1 MKMRIMKLRNTFTKL
16 ITMTVALAAIA
27 LIGSTWAAGQTESQ
41 NNLKQLHLG
50 CIGFVDGQTLRFSAF
65 NPNPPERVSE
75 PVRARVRLYDA
86 AGNVLAQSE
95 EVDLPPGQFRT
106 FDFNRAGLR
115 AAGEPNTGRLQVRA
129 EIIYGFVLTSTL
141 IPSDQFPA
149 AMELIDNSTGRTILV
164 GYQTGSVGW
173 VKISPD

>member
-1 MKMRIMKLRNTFTKL
+1 MKRRIMKLRNTLTKL

-27 LIGSTWAAGQTESQ
+27 LIGSTWAAAQTESQ

-65 NPNPPERVSE
+65 NPNTPEEASE
-75 PVRARVRLYDA
+75 PVRAKVRLYDA
-86 AGNVLAQSE
+86 TGNVLAQSE
-95 EVDLPPGQFRT
+95 EVDLAPGQFRT

-115 AAGEPNTGRLQVRA
+115 ASGEIGAGRLHVRA
-129 EIIYGFVLTSTL
+129 EIIYGFVATSQQ
-141 IPSDQFPA
+141 PPDQFPA
-149 AMELIDNSTGRTILV
+149 VMELIDSSTGRTILV

-173 VKISPD
+173 VKLSPD